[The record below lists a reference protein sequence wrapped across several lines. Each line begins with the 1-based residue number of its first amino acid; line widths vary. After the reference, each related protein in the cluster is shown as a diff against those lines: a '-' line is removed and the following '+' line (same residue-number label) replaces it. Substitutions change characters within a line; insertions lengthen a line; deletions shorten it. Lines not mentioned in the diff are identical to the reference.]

1 MFLDI
6 LFRKFYNEKISDKLD
21 RGVNMDK
28 PLIKEN
34 KMGYMPENKLLLS
47 MAIPMMISMLVQ
59 ALYNVVDSIFVS
71 RISEDA
77 LTAVSMAFPM
87 QNIMI
92 AISVGFGV
100 GINALLSRA
109 LGQKDQKRAN
119 RVAVQGLLLEGIS
132 CLIMILVGAFGAEAF
147 MRTQTDIPV
156 IVKYGTTYLRI
167 CTMLSFGLFTQ
178 VTFERFLQATGQTM
192 YSMITQLVGAVIN
205 IIFDPILIFGLL
217 GFPKLGIAGAA
228 YATVFGQ
235 MIGAVVAIILNRR
248 RNPEVK
254 LRLKNAKPELRLMGE
269 ICGISFPSIIMAS
282 IGSLTTYVMDLI
294 LVRFSSTAVAVYGVY
309 FKLQSFI
316 FMPVFG
322 LNNGMVPIVAFNYG
336 AQKPERIHKT
346 MRLGKIYAASIML
359 IGLAVFQLFPTT
371 LLSFFDASPAM
382 VKIGVPAL
390 RRLSLA
396 FIFAGICIISGSVC
410 QALGFS
416 IYGMFISIA
425 RQIVVL
431 IPAALLLASTGVLD
445 NVWFCFPI
453 AEIMSIIMSLTFLRR
468 ALRKTGMDHNSVRQT
483 A

>member
-1 MFLDI
+1 
-6 LFRKFYNEKISDKLD
+6 
-21 RGVNMDK
+21 MDK
-28 PLIKEN
+28 PALREN
-34 KMGYMPENKLLLS
+34 KMGVMPENRLLLS

-59 ALYNVVDSIFVS
+59 ALYNVVDSVFVS
-71 RISEDA
+71 RISENA

-92 AISVGFGV
+92 AVSVGFGV
-100 GINALLSRA
+100 GINALLSRS
-109 LGQKDQKRAN
+109 LGQKNQERAN
-119 RVAVQGLLLEGIS
+119 KVAVQGLLLEAFS
-132 CLIMILVGAFGAEAF
+132 CLIMILIGIFGTEAF
-147 MRTQTDIPV
+147 MRTQTSDPEI
-156 IVKYGTTYLRI
+156 IRYGTTYLRI
-167 CTMLSFGLFTQ
+167 CMTLSFGVFTQ
-178 VTFERFLQATGQTM
+178 VTFERYLQATGQTLF
-192 YSMITQLVGAVIN
+192 SMITQLVGAIIN

-235 MIGAVVAIILNRR
+235 MVGAVVAIILNRR
-248 RNPEVK
+248 HNPEVK
-254 LRLKNAKPELRLMGE
+254 LKLKNAIPDWHMIGE
-269 ICGISFPSIIMAS
+269 ICGISLPSIIMAS

-322 LNNGMVPIVAFNYG
+322 LNNGMVPIIAYNYG

-346 MRLGKIYAASIML
+346 MRLGMLYAASIML
-359 IGLAVFQLFPTT
+359 LGLAVFQLFPET
-371 LLSFFDASPAM
+371 LLSFFDASPTM

-410 QALGFS
+410 QALGYS

-445 NVWFCFPI
+445 NVWFSFPI
-453 AEIMSIIMSLTFLRR
+453 AEIMSIIMSITFLRI
-468 ALRKTGMDHNSVRQT
+468 ALRKTGMDRKT

>member
-1 MFLDI
+1 
-6 LFRKFYNEKISDKLD
+6 
-21 RGVNMDK
+21 MDK
-28 PLIKEN
+28 PKIQEN
-34 KMGYMPENKLLLS
+34 KMGYMPENRLLLS
-47 MAIPMMISMLVQ
+47 MAIPMMISMMVQ

-71 RISEDA
+71 RINEDA

-92 AISVGFGV
+92 AVSVGFGV
-100 GINALLSRA
+100 GINALLSRS
-109 LGQKDQKRAN
+109 LGQKDPLRAN

-132 CLIMILVGAFGAEAF
+132 CLVMVLVGAFGAEAF
-147 MRTQTDIPV
+147 MRTQTNNAY
-156 IVKYGTTYLRI
+156 IVQSGKTYLQI
-167 CTMLSFGLFTQ
+167 CMMLSIGLFTQ
-178 VTFERFLQATGQTM
+178 VTFERFLQATGQTI

-235 MIGAVVAIILNRR
+235 MIGAVIAIILNRR

-254 LRLKNAKPELRLMGE
+254 LRIKYAKPNPHVMGE
-269 ICGISFPSIIMAS
+269 ICMISLPSIIMAS

-294 LVRFSSTAVAVYGVY
+294 LVRFSSTAVAIYGVY
-309 FKLQSFI
+309 FKLQSFV

-322 LNNGMVPIVAFNYG
+322 LNNGMVPIIAFNYG
-336 AQKPERIHKT
+336 AQKPKRIHKT
-346 MRLGKIYAASIML
+346 MRLGMAYAASIML
-359 IGLAVFQLFPTT
+359 LGLAVFHLFPET

-382 VKIGVPAL
+382 VEIGVPAL
-390 RRLSLA
+390 RRISLA

-410 QALGFS
+410 QALGYS

-425 RQIVVL
+425 RQIIVL
-431 IPAALLLASTGVLD
+431 IPAAPLLASTGILA
-445 NVWFCFPI
+445 NVWFAFPI
-453 AEIMSIIMSLTFLRR
+453 AEIMSIILSILFLRR
-468 ALRKTGMDHNSVRQT
+468 ALRKTGMTLQPT